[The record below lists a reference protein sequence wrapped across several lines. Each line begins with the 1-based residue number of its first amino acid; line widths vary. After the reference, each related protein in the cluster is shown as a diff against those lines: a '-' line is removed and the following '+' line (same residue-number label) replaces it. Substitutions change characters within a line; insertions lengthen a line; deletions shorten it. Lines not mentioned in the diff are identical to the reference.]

1 MSSSKT
7 KNKNPFKEEPTMK
20 LEENNIIVKRSY
32 KTVYKCDD
40 SIVKVF
46 NEEHPKSDVF
56 NEALITARIEE
67 TGLDIPKVKG
77 VSLVEGKWA
86 LEIEYKDG
94 KTMEDMMNSDKK
106 NIEKYM
112 EDFVDLQLQIH
123 GKTSPLLKGMKDK
136 LARQINSLKD
146 LDATERYEL
155 LTRLD
160 GMPKHT
166 KLCHGDFNP
175 SNIIVGDDGKLY
187 VIDWVHASQG
197 NASADVA
204 RTYLLLSLKDKKKAE
219 LYMDLFCEKTGT
231 EKRYVQGWLPIVAA
245 AQLAYKR
252 PEEKDLLESW
262 INVFEYQ

>member
-1 MSSSKT
+1 
-7 KNKNPFKEEPTMK
+7 MK

-146 LDATERYEL
+146 LDATTRYEL
-155 LTRLD
+155 LTRLEVCRNIIS
-160 GMPKHT
+160 MPRR
-166 KLCHGDFNP
+166 FNP
-175 SNIIVGDDGKLY
+175 SNVIVGKNGKMT
-187 VIDWVHASQG
+187 VVDWRMQHREMQV
-197 NASADVA
+197 
-204 RTYLLLSLKDKKKAE
+204 RTRL
-219 LYMDLFCEKTGT
+219 
-231 EKRYVQGWLPIVAA
+231 
-245 AQLAYKR
+245 
-252 PEEKDLLESW
+252 
-262 INVFEYQ
+262 

>member
-1 MSSSKT
+1 
-7 KNKNPFKEEPTMK
+7 MK

-146 LDATERYEL
+146 LDATTRYEL
-155 LTRLD
+155 LTRLES
-160 GMPKHT
+160 MPKHN
-166 KLCHGDFNP
+166 KVCHGDFNP
-175 SNIIVGDDGKLY
+175 SNVIVGKNGKMT
-187 VIDWVHASQG
+187 VVDWAHATQG
-197 NASADVA
+197 NASADA
-204 RTYLLLSLKDKKKAE
+204 AMTYLLFALKDQETA
-219 LYMDLFCEKTGT
+219 DL
-231 EKRYVQGWLPIVAA
+231 
-245 AQLAYKR
+245 
-252 PEEKDLLESW
+252 
-262 INVFEYQ
+262 

>member
-1 MSSSKT
+1 
-7 KNKNPFKEEPTMK
+7 MK

-146 LDATERYEL
+146 LDATTRYEL
-155 LTRLD
+155 LTRLES
-160 GMPKHT
+160 MPKHN
-166 KLCHGDFNP
+166 KVCHGDFNP
-175 SNIIVGDDGKLY
+175 SNVIVVKNGKMT
-187 VIDWVHASQG
+187 VVDWAHATQRKCKCGRGYDISSLCIERSG
-197 NASADVA
+197 NSRSVFEIVLQKERYGKTVCTAVASDRGGSA
-204 RTYLLLSLKDKKKAE
+204 
-219 LYMDLFCEKTGT
+219 
-231 EKRYVQGWLPIVAA
+231 
-245 AQLAYKR
+245 AYKR
-252 PEEKDLLESW
+252 
-262 INVFEYQ
+262 Q

>member
-1 MSSSKT
+1 
-7 KNKNPFKEEPTMK
+7 MK

-146 LDATERYEL
+146 LDATTRYEL

-160 GMPKHT
+160 TGKC
-166 KLCHGDFNP
+166 KCGRGYDISSLCIERSGNSRSVFE
-175 SNIIVGDDGKLY
+175 IVLQKERYGKT
-187 VIDWVHASQG
+187 VCTAVASDRG
-197 NASADVA
+197 GSA
-204 RTYLLLSLKDKKKAE
+204 
-219 LYMDLFCEKTGT
+219 
-231 EKRYVQGWLPIVAA
+231 
-245 AQLAYKR
+245 AYKR
-252 PEEKDLLESW
+252 
-262 INVFEYQ
+262 Q

>member
-94 KTMEDMMNSDKK
+94 KTMEDMMNSEVGFCRKALQAFEE
-106 NIEKYM
+106 NGISIEHM
-112 EDFVDLQLQIH
+112 PSGIDTMTVFVHQEEFEGKEQQVISSIRRLTHPDVIDLEADLGLIAVV
-123 GKTSPLLKGMKDK
+123 GRGMKSTRGTAGRIFSA
-136 LARQINSLKD
+136 LAHANINVKMIDQGSS
-146 LDATERYEL
+146 EL
-155 LTRLD
+155 NIIIGVSNDDFEAAIKAIYDIFVETRL
-160 GMPKHT
+160 
-166 KLCHGDFNP
+166 
-175 SNIIVGDDGKLY
+175 
-187 VIDWVHASQG
+187 
-197 NASADVA
+197 
-204 RTYLLLSLKDKKKAE
+204 
-219 LYMDLFCEKTGT
+219 
-231 EKRYVQGWLPIVAA
+231 
-245 AQLAYKR
+245 
-252 PEEKDLLESW
+252 
-262 INVFEYQ
+262 

>member
-1 MSSSKT
+1 
-7 KNKNPFKEEPTMK
+7 MK

-106 NIEKYM
+106 NIGEVYGRFCRPSAS
-112 EDFVDLQLQIH
+112 D
-123 GKTSPLLKGMKDK
+123 S
-136 LARQINSLKD
+136 RQNISSS
-146 LDATERYEL
+146 ERNE
-155 LTRLD
+155 R
-160 GMPKHT
+160 
-166 KLCHGDFNP
+166 
-175 SNIIVGDDGKLY
+175 
-187 VIDWVHASQG
+187 
-197 NASADVA
+197 
-204 RTYLLLSLKDKKKAE
+204 
-219 LYMDLFCEKTGT
+219 
-231 EKRYVQGWLPIVAA
+231 
-245 AQLAYKR
+245 
-252 PEEKDLLESW
+252 
-262 INVFEYQ
+262 

>member
-1 MSSSKT
+1 
-7 KNKNPFKEEPTMK
+7 MK

-106 NIEKYM
+106 NIRSIWKI
-112 EDFVDLQLQIH
+112 FVDPFSFRFTAKH
-123 GKTSPLLKGMKDK
+123 PPLLKGMKDK
-136 LARQINSLKD
+136 LAPPDQQP
-146 LDATERYEL
+146 ERFGCNNKI
-155 LTRLD
+155 R
-160 GMPKHT
+160 
-166 KLCHGDFNP
+166 
-175 SNIIVGDDGKLY
+175 
-187 VIDWVHASQG
+187 AS
-197 NASADVA
+197 
-204 RTYLLLSLKDKKKAE
+204 Y
-219 LYMDLFCEKTGT
+219 KT
-231 EKRYVQGWLPIVAA
+231 
-245 AQLAYKR
+245 
-252 PEEKDLLESW
+252 
-262 INVFEYQ
+262 